1 MQDLPSEVARA
12 VDTMKVGEISKPFQM
27 INNNG
32 KTTCAI
38 VKLKN
43 RIEGH
48 KATITEDFQLMKDIV
63 ENKRKE
69 EVIRQWVIKKIKNTY
84 TRLNEQYK
92 DCDFEYS
99 GWIK

>member
-1 MQDLPSEVARA
+1 MANTTETERTSRFRMQDLPSEVARA

-38 VKLKN
+38 
-43 RIEGH
+43 
-48 KATITEDFQLMKDIV
+48 TEDFQLMKDIV
-63 ENKRKE
+63 DNKRKE